1 MGLSKAFLND
11 RLKISVGK
19 NFELESRNNS
29 GNSTEI
35 FDNIALDYAIS
46 RDGRY
51 MFRAFRKNQYQSILE
66 GFIIETGVSFIITAD
81 YDLFREIF
89 QKQRNEK

>member
-1 MGLSKAFLND
+1 
-11 RLKISVGK
+11 
-19 NFELESRNNS
+19 
-29 GNSTEI
+29 
-35 FDNIALDYAIS
+35 
-46 RDGRY
+46 
-51 MFRAFRKNQYQSILE
+51 MFRGYRKNQYQSILE